1 MDKGYVKLEIDDK
14 VYKIPTSFDTLS
26 FETYCKIFYN
36 LPTLKDDM
44 EDAEKFKMMKENESI
59 ILSRVLGEKD
69 NFCLDLPITVYN
81 KLINIIKYIF
91 DVSEFEKNS
100 KANIVIDGKHYG
112 IPPVSEMALR
122 RFIDADVV
130 LNEQQNN
137 MQYIEML
144 AILLSTKDK
153 DGKWTPYNGKYE
165 DMMGKLRSMPCSKVL
180 PLVYHFFKK
189 GEALQ
194 KLSKAY
200 MKMEGVNQLLQP
212 IQDS

>member
-1 MDKGYVKLEIDDK
+1 MRKLEIDDK
-14 VYKIPTSFDTLS
+14 KYNIPESFDELT

-153 DGKWTPYNGKYE
+153 NGKWTPYDGKYE

-189 GEALQ
+189 GRCYTTISH
-194 KLSKAY
+194 LS
-200 MKMEGVNQLLQP
+200 MKMEEANQLLQH
-212 IQDS
+212 IQNS